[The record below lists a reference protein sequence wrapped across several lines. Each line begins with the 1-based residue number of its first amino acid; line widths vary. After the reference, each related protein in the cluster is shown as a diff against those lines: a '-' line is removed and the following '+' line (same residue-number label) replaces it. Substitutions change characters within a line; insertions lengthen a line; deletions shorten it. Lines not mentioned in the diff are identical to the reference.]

1 MFSSICYKQIKRL
14 YLLMQKSKKILS
26 FSFLI
31 IFGLFFAHSELS
43 LFAETSNSDYCGEKH
58 KGHDYCEIVKGARIE
73 KPDNFQQKIILKEIL
88 FNNDDCCI
96 ECKKIEDILHNDDF
110 SSTRKFYNT
119 YTFLIN
125 KTLLI

>member
-1 MFSSICYKQIKRL
+1 MFSAICYKQVKRL

-31 IFGLFFAHSELS
+31 TFGLFFVHSELNFLS
-43 LFAETSNSDYCGEKH
+43 EVTQGYPHNH
-58 KGHDYCEIVKGARIE
+58 HDYCEVVKEARIE
-73 KPDNFQQKIILKEIL
+73 NPDYFQQKIIPKEIL

-110 SSTRKFYNT
+110 SSTKKFYNT